1 MPMTPRSPSSP
12 IVSSAAGN
20 TQQHTAQFDT
30 CRAATMLRA
39 LLLVIAPILTASL
52 FFIKE
57 HNRINTWLIYA
68 GTALACALPATL
80 LWLILGCI
88 LKNWLKKHNSS
99 KQWWLGVLLG
109 VLCGAFAASLLT
121 TIRSID
127 FIHWFACMCAGGLL
141 AAQMV
146 SLLMLRTQL
155 QAPSNV
161 QAQLT
166 ELQAR
171 IRPHFLFNS
180 LNSAIALV
188 ATEPQRAEN
197 MLENLS
203 DIFRHM
209 LQDVRRS
216 STLGAELELA
226 QRYLAI
232 ESVRFGKRLRV
243 QWDIDPAANL
253 ASMPTL
259 FLQPLLENT
268 IRHGVEPCAEGAD
281 ITVRTALRGN
291 IVRIIVSNTIPAGT
305 GEKGNNMALLNVRK
319 RLELIHDMELR
330 FSAKAHDGMF
340 HVRIEVPMQV
350 AEEDL

>member
-1 MPMTPRSPSSP
+1 MPAQS
-12 IVSSAAGN
+12 V
-20 TQQHTAQFDT
+20 QFDT
-30 CRAATMLRA
+30 CRASTMLRA
-39 LLLVIAPILTASL
+39 LLLVIASVLTASL
-52 FFIKE
+52 FFVQK
-57 HNRINTWLIYA
+57 HHGMNAWLIYA

-80 LWLILGCI
+80 LWLILGCV
-88 LKNWLKKHNSS
+88 LKKWLQQHSNI

-109 VLCGAFAASLLT
+109 ILCGAFAASVLT
-121 TIRSID
+121 SVRNVPN
-127 FIHWFACMCAGGLL
+127 IHWLACMLAGGLL

-146 SLLMLRTQL
+146 SILMLRTQL
-155 QAPSNV
+155 QTPANV
-161 QAQLT
+161 QAQLS

-188 ATEPQRAEN
+188 STDPQRAEA
-197 MLENLS
+197 MLENLG

-209 LQDVRRS
+209 LKDVRRN

-226 QRYLAI
+226 QRYLEV

-268 IRHGVEPCAEGAD
+268 IRHGVEPSTDGAD

-291 IVRIIVSNTIPAGT
+291 IVRVIVSNTIPAGSGT
-305 GEKGNNMALLNVRK
+305 KGNNMALANVRK
-319 RLELIHDMELR
+319 RLELLHDIELR

-340 HVRIEVPMQV
+340 HVRIEVPMQM
-350 AEEDL
+350 AQEKP